1 VKHCIF
7 AWISSWMIYNNFLQL
22 QCIQALEC
30 QWHLYEGYHKKIK
43 LFWDS
48 EVEKCSH
55 MYYDLC
61 VRTLQSAWFKFISLV
76 VLTLIINNF
85 AYTVASVQDEIKLH
99 YKFRTSYYKEWV
111 TKVAFWYTQWVI
123 WNIA

>member
-1 VKHCIF
+1 LLEYQVEWSTITFYNYNVFKHWNVNSTYMKDTI
-7 AWISSWMIYNNFLQL
+7 
-22 QCIQALEC
+22 
-30 QWHLYEGYHKKIK
+30 KKIK

-48 EVEKCSH
+48 KVEKCSH

-99 YKFRTSYYKEWV
+99 DKFRTSYYKEWV
-111 TKVAFWYTQWVI
+111 TKVAFWYTQ
-123 WNIA
+123 